1 MALNLDSIKIEV
13 SGKDISVQLDS
24 GMVVKTQVKNIFT
37 E

>member
-1 MALNLDSIKIEV
+1 MNATITEI

-24 GMVVKTQVKNIFT
+24 GMVVKTQIQNIYS